1 MAGSLSQGRS
11 RRRIAKEVGP
21 DVGGDGR
28 WAIVVD
34 DGRRHSVEE
43 VDQGRGAGRR
53 SHGGPVLEHEGR
65 SRVRQGFRRTAG
77 ALLEAVRVLAREIQ
91 NPLVRY
97 RGHRRGLRL
106 SELYDGIGCQR
117 RSDEQSRK
125 MFPGVAGDEKGP
137 GPVSE
142 TRPRDRPRKMR

>member
-1 MAGSLSQGRS
+1 MSA
-11 RRRIAKEVGP
+11 
-21 DVGGDGR
+21 
-28 WAIVVD
+28 
-34 DGRRHSVEE
+34 
-43 VDQGRGAGRR
+43 
-53 SHGGPVLEHEGR
+53 
-65 SRVRQGFRRTAG
+65 RRTYYLILPPDLPAHPPLPRYIFYVVAMG
-77 ALLEAVRVLAREIQ
+77 RDLPGNNEEQAVRVLAREIQ

-97 RGHRRGLRL
+97 RGHRRGLQL